1 MILMGWSQPKRGQT
15 RLLSIYARQARD
27 AALIGHRMVCL
38 AHSDDADLALP
49 PLLTVEAVWNDLPW
63 P

>member
-1 MILMGWSQPKRGQT
+1 M
-15 RLLSIYARQARD
+15 LSIYARQARD